1 MREQSV
7 RKGNNKNQMPG
18 LTDPALPLGEL
29 FPRLSGPGRRNE
41 ASLPEKPEVMSI
53 FIILSIFRA
62 ETGVEYPG
70 AISESQL
77 ITLFYKMIIVGF
89 LGCVCVCVCVC
100 VFTSFLM
107 RPTAGQASLTF
118 KRW

>member
-53 FIILSIFRA
+53 FII
-62 ETGVEYPG
+62 
-70 AISESQL
+70 
-77 ITLFYKMIIVGF
+77 
-89 LGCVCVCVCVC
+89 
-100 VFTSFLM
+100 
-107 RPTAGQASLTF
+107 
-118 KRW
+118 